1 MATKRQKTDFEP
13 SAPTPAA
20 PPAPV
25 SIAELPAGTG
35 AFAAPEAALALA
47 LLHACLEDDFNAVQV
62 LVGEGADAWVQDEQ
76 GWTSLHAAAVSLC
89 RSERG
94 GGLTSE
100 VGRRRG

>member
-1 MATKRQKTDFEP
+1 MATKRQKTDPEP
-13 SAPTPAA
+13 IASTSTTA

-76 GWTSLHAAAVSLC
+76 GWTSLHAAAVS
-89 RSERG
+89 RASAGVGAG
-94 GGLTSE
+94 GG
-100 VGRRRG
+100 